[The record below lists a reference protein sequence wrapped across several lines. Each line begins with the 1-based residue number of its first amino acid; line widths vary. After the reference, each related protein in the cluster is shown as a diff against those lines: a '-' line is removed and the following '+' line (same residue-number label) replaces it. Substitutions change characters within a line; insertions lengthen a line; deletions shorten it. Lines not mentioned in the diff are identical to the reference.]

1 MLRTFIVMLYHVYVI
16 VVGDEARAFLMLG
29 KGSATQ
35 PQTQHLTAL
44 K

>member
-1 MLRTFIVMLYHVYVI
+1 MLRIFVVTLYHVYVI

-29 KGSATQ
+29 KGSATR
-35 PQTQHLTAL
+35 PQAQHLPVL